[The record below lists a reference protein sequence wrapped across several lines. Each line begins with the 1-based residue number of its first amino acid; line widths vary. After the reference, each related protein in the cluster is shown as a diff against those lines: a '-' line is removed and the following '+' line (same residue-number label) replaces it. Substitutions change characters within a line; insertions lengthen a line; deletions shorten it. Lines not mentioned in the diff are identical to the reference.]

1 MEKPGE
7 VSQEWLSAI
16 LAVTEDAMVIEAV
29 RAQQARIDDDSAS
42 QGE

>member
-1 MEKPGE
+1 MQEQHPGE

-29 RAQQARIDDDSAS
+29 RSQQARIDDDSAS
-42 QGE
+42 E